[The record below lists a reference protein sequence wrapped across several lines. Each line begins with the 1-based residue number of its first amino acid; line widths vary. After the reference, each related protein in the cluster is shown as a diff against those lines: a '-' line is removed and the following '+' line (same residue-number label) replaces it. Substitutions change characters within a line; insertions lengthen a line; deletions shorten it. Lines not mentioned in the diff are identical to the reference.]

1 MFVINL
7 HDGVSGLYKTYL
19 IDENDDLNIKLSK
32 FEKHIKEDL
41 LALYENDFLEFRIEV
56 IDTKTKDIRNIIWRS
71 KKGFLEACSIEKY
84 VRHLINIKFGLR
96 IMQMMKAFVNL
107 RINYVYT

>member
-19 IDENDDLNIKLSK
+19 IDENDDLNDKLSK
-32 FEKHIKEDL
+32 LEKRIKEDL
-41 LALYENDFLEFRIEV
+41 LILYEDDYLEFRIEV
-56 IDTKTKDIRNIIWRS
+56 IDQENEDIRNIIWKS

-84 VRHLINIKFGLR
+84 VRHLINKETYQIWIVDYANDESICKF
-96 IMQMMKAFVNL
+96 AN
-107 RINYVYT
+107 

>member
-7 HDGVSGLYKTYL
+7 HDGISGLYKTYL

-41 LALYENDFLEFRIEV
+41 LALYENDFLELELKLLILKQKIFEISSG
-56 IDTKTKDIRNIIWRS
+56 DL
-71 KKGFLEACSIEKY
+71 KKVS
-84 VRHLINIKFGLR
+84 
-96 IMQMMKAFVNL
+96 
-107 RINYVYT
+107 

>member
-7 HDGVSGLYKTYL
+7 HDGISGLYKTYL

-41 LALYENDFLEFRIEV
+41 LTWYEDDYLKFRFEV
-56 IDTKTKDIRNIIWRS
+56 IDTQNEDIRNIIWKS
-71 KKGFLEACSIEKY
+71 KKGFLETCSIKKY
-84 VRHLINIKFGLR
+84 VRHLINKETYQIWIKDYADNESICKF
-96 IMQMMKAFVNL
+96 AE
-107 RINYVYT
+107 

>member
-19 IDENDDLNIKLSK
+19 IDENDDLNDKLSK
-32 FEKHIKEDL
+32 LEKRIKEDL
-41 LALYENDFLEFRIEV
+41 LILYEDDYLEFRIEV
-56 IDTKTKDIRNIIWRS
+56 IDQENEDIRNIIWKS

-84 VRHLINIKFGLR
+84 VRHLINKETYQIWITDYANDESICKF
-96 IMQMMKAFVNL
+96 AD
-107 RINYVYT
+107 

>member
-19 IDENDDLNIKLSK
+19 IDENDDLNDKLSK
-32 FEKHIKEDL
+32 LEKRIKEDL
-41 LALYENDFLEFRIEV
+41 LILYEDDYLEFRIEV
-56 IDTKTKDIRNIIWRS
+56 IDQENEDIRNIIWKS

-84 VRHLINIKFGLR
+84 VRHLINKETYQIWITDYANDESICKF
-96 IMQMMKAFVNL
+96 AN
-107 RINYVYT
+107 

>member
-56 IDTKTKDIRNIIWRS
+56 IDTKTKDIRNII
-71 KKGFLEACSIEKY
+71 
-84 VRHLINIKFGLR
+84 
-96 IMQMMKAFVNL
+96 
-107 RINYVYT
+107 